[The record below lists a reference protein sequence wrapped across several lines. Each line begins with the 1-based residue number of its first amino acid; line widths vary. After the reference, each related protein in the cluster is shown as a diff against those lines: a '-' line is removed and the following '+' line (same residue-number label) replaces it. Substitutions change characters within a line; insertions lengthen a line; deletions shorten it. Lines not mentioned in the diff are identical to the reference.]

1 MSKSNALAKQL
12 SERYGIELSAAEI
25 DENGLYNVT
34 VSGKNETILDSQFE
48 CDEKI
53 ARVTIEEGVGRI
65 GTAAFEGCRN
75 LQSVTIPKS
84 VTIIDAYAFEDCGNL
99 TDIYYQGGLE
109 DWLEVSLSCDNGS
122 PMCSAKNL
130 YIDGELLQGEL
141 VIPEGTETIEN
152 CAFLGCTAL
161 TSVKIADSV
170 TSVGEEAFKG
180 CTGLTSVTIG
190 SGMEDFGFDA
200 FDECDNLTDVYY
212 RGDLKGWMKI
222 EFYGIYSSPMC
233 CAKNLYIGGELLQGE
248 VVIPEGTERICNWVF
263 VGCGEVTKV
272 TIPDSVTS
280 VEQNAFAKCDRAIE
294 KEDGVGYVGG
304 WAIKWDYTVVDLKL
318 RDGTRGIA
326 ECAFRDCRM
335 MKSVTLP
342 KGLLF
347 IGSGAFYGCDNL
359 TDIYYSGDLKGWLEM
374 KIALSFPNPRRCAKN
389 LYIDGQLLQGEL
401 VIPQGTEEI
410 GDCAFTGCTGLTSV
424 KIPDGVTSIGGWA
437 FAGCTGLTSIT
448 LPDSVTS
455 ISYRAFAKCT
465 GLTSVKIP
473 DSVTSVGG
481 GAFGKCTGLTS
492 VKIPD
497 SVTSVGAGA
506 FGKCDGV
513 IEVED
518 GVSYV
523 DGWAIDCDEK
533 ATCVQLRPGTRGIAD
548 KAFIYCEKLKSI
560 TLPDGVKHIGF
571 FAFCLCSALE
581 SVTMGAG
588 VSSIDQYAFMSC
600 GKLTAINFQ
609 GTTAQ
614 WRAIKKEDDWDDDTG
629 DYTVYCT
636 DGTIDKYDA

>member
-1 MSKSNALAKQL
+1 MKNSNALAKQL
-12 SERYGIELSAAEI
+12 SRKYGIELSAAEV

-34 VSGKNETILDSQFE
+34 VSGKNEMVLDSQFE
-48 CDEKI
+48 RDDKI

-190 SGMEDFGFDA
+190 SGMESFGFDA
-200 FDECDNLTDVYY
+200 FDECDNLTDVCY
-212 RGDLKGWMKI
+212 RGDLKGWMEI
-222 EFYGIYSSPMC
+222 EFYGIYSSPMR

-248 VVIPEGTERICNWVF
+248 VVIPEGTERIRDWVF
-263 VGCGEVTKV
+263 VGCGAVTKV
-272 TIPDSVTS
+272 AIPDSVTS
-280 VEQNAFAKCDRAIE
+280 VEQNAFAKCDGAIE

-304 WAIKWDYTVVDLKL
+304 WAIKCDDTVVDLKL

-326 ECAFRDCRM
+326 DGAFSGCRM

-342 KGLLF
+342 KGLL
-347 IGSGAFYGCDNL
+347 IVGSWVFCGCDNL
-359 TDIYYSGDLKGWLEM
+359 TDVYYSGDLKGWLE
-374 KIALSFPNPRRCAKN
+374 IEFAINSSNPMCYAKN
-389 LYIDGQLLQGEL
+389 LYINGELLKGEL
-401 VIPQGTEEI
+401 VVPRTEKMEE
-410 GDCAFTGCTGLTSV
+410 FV
-424 KIPDGVTSIGGWA
+424 
-437 FAGCTGLTSIT
+437 FAGCTHLTSATIS
-448 LPDSVTS
+448 DGVTR
-455 ISYRAFAKCT
+455 IGDWAFDGCT

-481 GAFGKCTGLTS
+481 GVFDG
-492 VKIPD
+492 
-497 SVTSVGAGA
+497 
-506 FGKCDGV
+506 CDGV

-523 DGWAIDCDEK
+523 DGWAIGCDKK
-533 ATCVQLRPGTRGIAD
+533 ATDVRLRPGTRGIAD
-548 KAFIYCEKLKSI
+548 KAFLHCEKLKSI

-571 FAFCLCSALE
+571 FAFCSCRALE
-581 SVTMGAG
+581 SVSIGAG
-588 VSSIDQYAFMSC
+588 MKSIQQYAFILC
-600 GKLTAINFQ
+600 NGLTTINFQ
-609 GTTAQ
+609 GTMAQ
-614 WRAIKKEDDWDDDTG
+614 WQAINEEIDDEEIASQMPH
-629 DYTVYCT
+629 YTVYCT
-636 DGTIDKYDA
+636 DGTIDKYDD

>member
-1 MSKSNALAKQL
+1 MKNSNALAKQL
-12 SERYGIELSAAEI
+12 SRKYGIELSAAEV

-34 VSGKNETILDSQFE
+34 VSGKNEMVLDSQFE
-48 CDEKI
+48 RDDKI

-152 CAFLGCTAL
+152 CAFFGCTAL

-180 CTGLTSVTIG
+180 CAGLTSVTIG
-190 SGMEDFGFDA
+190 SGMESFGFDA

-212 RGDLKGWMKI
+212 RGGLKEWMEI
-222 EFYGIYSSPMC
+222 EFCGIYSSPMR
-233 CAKNLYIGGELLQGE
+233 CAKNLYIGGELLHGE
-248 VVIPEGTERICNWVF
+248 VVIPEGTERIRDWVF

-272 TIPDSVTS
+272 AIPDSVTS
-280 VEQNAFAKCDRAIE
+280 VEQDAFAKCDGAIE
-294 KEDGVGYVGG
+294 KEDGVSYVGG
-304 WAIKWDYTVVDLKL
+304 WAIKCDDTVVDLKL

-326 ECAFRDCRM
+326 DGAFSGRRM
-335 MKSVTLP
+335 MKSVKLP
-342 KGLLF
+342 KGLL
-347 IGSGAFYGCDNL
+347 IVGSWVFCGCDNL
-359 TDIYYSGDLKGWLEM
+359 TDVYYSGDLKGWLE
-374 KIALSFPNPRRCAKN
+374 IEFAINSSNPMCYAKN
-389 LYIDGQLLQGEL
+389 LYINGELLKGEL
-401 VIPQGTEEI
+401 VVPRTEKMEE
-410 GDCAFTGCTGLTSV
+410 FV
-424 KIPDGVTSIGGWA
+424 
-437 FAGCTGLTSIT
+437 FAGCTHLTSATIS
-448 LPDSVTS
+448 DGVTR
-455 ISYRAFAKCT
+455 IGDWAFDGCT

-481 GAFGKCTGLTS
+481 GAFGKC
-492 VKIPD
+492 
-497 SVTSVGAGA
+497 
-506 FGKCDGV
+506 DGV

-523 DGWAIDCDEK
+523 DGWAIGCDK
-533 ATCVQLRPGTRGIAD
+533 KVTDVRLRPGTRGIAD
-548 KAFIYCEKLKSI
+548 KAFLHCEKLKSI

-571 FAFCLCSALE
+571 FAFCSCSALE
-581 SVTMGAG
+581 SVSIGAG
-588 VSSIDQYAFMSC
+588 MKSIQQYAFILC
-600 GKLTAINFQ
+600 NGLTTINFQ
-609 GTTAQ
+609 GTMAQ
-614 WRAIKKEDDWDDDTG
+614 WQAINEEIDDEEIASQMPH
-629 DYTVYCT
+629 YTVYCT
-636 DGTIDKYDA
+636 DGKIDKYDH